1 MADEIISGKIYFS
14 RVPLGR
20 ECKDLIEFLTS
31 RAVENQI
38 WINTGEQIK
47 NPDVRYKYSIDS
59 GTNNALTNEYL
70 CFEITDDKD
79 TDECSRIISGIWYRN
94 PDYHI
99 ADWGSSRIPNVEK
112 FLEQI
117 MEYDLI
123 EYVQLSIDLAHGYV
137 PSEYSN
143 HDITAQ
149 EFCKTLM
156 SLSSHSALP
165 NGQFNIARR
174 ERSSL

>member
-14 RVPLGR
+14 RAPLGR
-20 ECKDLIEFLTS
+20 ECKDLIAFLTRS
-31 RAVENQI
+31 AVENQI

-47 NPDVRYKYSIDS
+47 NPDVRYQYSIDD
-59 GTNNALTNEYL
+59 GKNNGLTDAYL
-70 CFEITDDKD
+70 CFEITDDKN
-79 TDECSRIISGIWYRN
+79 TDECSRIISGVWYRD
-94 PDYHI
+94 PDYVI
-99 ADWGSSRIPNVEK
+99 ADWGSSLIPNIEN
-112 FLEQI
+112 FLVQI
-117 MEYDLI
+117 IEHDLI

-143 HDITAQ
+143 LDITAK

-165 NGQFNIARR
+165 IAQFNIARR
-174 ERSSL
+174 ERSYL